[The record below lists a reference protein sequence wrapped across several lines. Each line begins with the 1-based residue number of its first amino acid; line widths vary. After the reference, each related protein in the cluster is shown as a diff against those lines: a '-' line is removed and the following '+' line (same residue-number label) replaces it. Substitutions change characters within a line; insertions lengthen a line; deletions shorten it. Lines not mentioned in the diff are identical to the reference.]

1 MLLSVLTPLLSRPTF
16 FTLSS
21 HNHFCYRSEGMFLM
35 AMVLVLMTVVAAA
48 VYLPPSRAIT
58 EMSVIGEGVAFVSA

>member
-21 HNHFCYRSEGMFLM
+21 HIHFCYRSEGMFLM
-35 AMVLVLMTVVAAA
+35 ASGRVVAQGRRTVSFTRVTMLRFIFYA
-48 VYLPPSRAIT
+48 P
-58 EMSVIGEGVAFVSA
+58 VSAL